1 MPLYIVASF
10 HIIKK
15 TDSNFQVVVVVVVV
29 VFFFFSIKN
38 TQHMSMSFIIYCI
51 IYCCIV
57 ASFQIIEGPGQD
69 IQNRILLFLQSKFK
83 TWRAA
88 ILGRMAL

>member
-15 TDSNFQVVVVVVVV
+15 PDSNFQFFF
-29 VFFFFSIKN
+29 FFFFSIKN

-83 TWRAA
+83 T
-88 ILGRMAL
+88 